1 MYCVL
6 TRFHSLHEKTN
17 IPLNTIEPFL
27 KQLVES
33 NVQSP
38 FLLSMFIDIYEQNA
52 KSDHAPIDPAALD
65 MCTEL
70 AEKQDAIREKY
81 WNFKKQML
89 QKLNNAV

>member
-1 MYCVL
+1 ML
-6 TRFHSLHEKTN
+6 TACCRLHEKTN
-17 IPLNTIEPFL
+17 APLNNIELFL
-27 KQLVES
+27 KQLAES

-52 KSDHAPIDPAALD
+52 KRDHKPIDPVALE

-81 WNFKKQML
+81 WNFKKLML
-89 QKLNNAV
+89 QKLHIAA

>member
-1 MYCVL
+1 M
-6 TRFHSLHEKTN
+6 HEKTN
-17 IPLNTIEPFL
+17 TPLNTVEPFL

-52 KSDHAPIDPAALD
+52 KLDRKPVDPVALE
-65 MCTEL
+65 MCAEL
-70 AEKQDAIREKY
+70 AEKQDVIREKY

-89 QKLNNAV
+89 AKLNNSVKQ